1 MGPGLAH
8 PAREMVHKAIG
19 LYAHIT
25 WVTWRRQP
33 FIRAS
38 HVPVITSAIL
48 AAAAR
53 HRIHVH
59 AQAVLTDH
67 VHIVVSVRPDASLSA
82 FVRDAKSESA
92 RRVNVDPVNQLKWGR
107 GFYAGSLSWS
117 HVRAARVYV
126 GKQYHRHPDRI
137 PR

>member
-8 PAREMVHKAIG
+8 PMHKATG

-25 WVTWRRQP
+25 WGTWRRKP
-33 FIRAS
+33 FVLAGD
-38 HVPVITSAIL
+38 VPVIGAAIV
-48 AAAAR
+48 ATAGR
-53 HRIHVH
+53 HKVRVH

-67 VHIVVSVRPDASLSA
+67 VHIVLSFLPDASISA

-92 RRVNVDPVNQLKWGR
+92 RRVNEMRPSALRWGR

-126 GKQYHRHPDRI
+126 ANQQLRHPDKV